1 MFVTPE
7 FPSENPRIQNR
18 NYPYTKTLPTSEKK
32 PNHAFYTFILSQ
44 RTIPTQKNKRVKLS
58 NTLTIILII

>member
-18 NYPYTKTLPTSEKK
+18 NYPYTKTLCAIKK
-32 PNHAFYTFILSQ
+32 KTKINDK
-44 RTIPTQKNKRVKLS
+44 KN
-58 NTLTIILII
+58 

>member
-18 NYPYTKTLPTSEKK
+18 NYPYTKTLC
-32 PNHAFYTFILSQ
+32 FILPAAYFSTFGFCQHASSNARKTKRAKISQ
-44 RTIPTQKNKRVKLS
+44 RS
-58 NTLTIILII
+58 N

>member
-18 NYPYTKTLPTSEKK
+18 NYPYTKTLYFIIQK
-32 PNHAFYTFILSQ
+32 PRKQQISIND
-44 RTIPTQKNKRVKLS
+44 VKMS
-58 NTLTIILII
+58 

>member
-18 NYPYTKTLPTSEKK
+18 NYPYTITLAATLAKPCKHKTD
-32 PNHAFYTFILSQ
+32 Q
-44 RTIPTQKNKRVKLS
+44 Q
-58 NTLTIILII
+58 

>member
-18 NYPYTKTLPTSEKK
+18 NYPYTKTL
-32 PNHAFYTFILSQ
+32 A
-44 RTIPTQKNKRVKLS
+44 TIK
-58 NTLTIILII
+58 